1 MNPRFAQRRLAEL
14 LSQFPAVVLIGPRQA
29 GKTTLALAE
38 MARHGD
44 ALYLDLEL
52 PSAQRQLDDP
62 EAFLLARRNR
72 LVILDEV
79 QRLPELFAIL
89 RGVIDLRR
97 RDGEAA
103 GQFLLLG
110 SASGVLL
117 QQAGES
123 LAGRVAQLEL
133 TPFQAREILSPNRPA
148 ADLDSLWV
156 RGGFPLSWL
165 APDETASLRWRDA
178 FIATYLER
186 DIPALAACRTL
197 VVDSE
202 NRPRRGQFLADS
214 PPHSPAMGQ
223 EAGEKWTAA
232 VDLQPAIPKS
242 GRLLGP
248 RIPATTLRRLW
259 TMLAHSQGGLL
270 NQSQLAASLAI
281 SGQTVARYID
291 LLCDLMLVRR
301 LPAWHGNVGKRLVRA
316 PKVYVRDSGIV
327 HALLGLADLESV
339 LSHPIA
345 GASWEGFVIE
355 QLLAAYPETEAS
367 FYRTAH
373 GAEADLVL
381 AFRNGETW
389 VVEIKRASAPTVSKG
404 FHLAAADVG
413 ATRKLLVAPVAEA
426 YPMRD
431 GIEVMNP
438 LAASGMAGQ

>member
-1 MNPRFAQRRLAEL
+1 MNPRLAQSRLTQHLAE
-14 LSQFPAVVLIGPRQA
+14 FPAVVLLGPRQA

-38 MARHGD
+38 AERRGD

-62 EAFLLARRNR
+62 EAFLLAHRNR

-79 QRLPELFAIL
+79 QRMPELFAIL
-89 RGVIDLRR
+89 RGVIDQRR
-97 RDGEAA
+97 QAGESAN
-103 GQFLLLG
+103 QFLLLG

-117 QQAGES
+117 QQASES

-133 TPFQAREILSPNRPA
+133 TPFQAREVVTAST
-148 ADLDSLWV
+148 ADEFSRQLDALWV

-165 APDETASLRWRDA
+165 AADNPASLRWREA
-178 FIATYLER
+178 FIGTYLER
-186 DIPALAACRTL
+186 DIPA
-197 VVDSE
+197 
-202 NRPRRGQFLADS
+202 
-214 PPHSPAMGQ
+214 
-223 EAGEKWTAA
+223 
-232 VDLQPAIPKS
+232 
-242 GRLLGP
+242 LGP

-270 NQSQLAASLAI
+270 NQSQLAGSLAV

-301 LPAWHGNVGKRLVRA
+301 LPAWHGKVGKRLVRA
-316 PKVYVRDSGIV
+316 PKVYVRDSGIT
-327 HALLGLADLESV
+327 HALLDLADLNAV
-339 LSHPIA
+339 LAHPVA

-355 QLLAAYPETEAS
+355 QLLAAAPEAEAS
-367 FYRTAH
+367 FYRTSH

-381 AFRNGETW
+381 RFRSGETW
-389 VVEIKRASAPTVSKG
+389 VVEIKRSSAPTVSRG

-413 ATRKLLVAPVAEA
+413 ATRKLLVAPVAA
-426 YPMRD
+426 SYPLRE

-438 LAASGMAGQ
+438 LEAAKLLAS

>member
-1 MNPRFAQRRLAEL
+1 MNPRNAQHHLTDLLA
-14 LSQFPAVVLIGPRQA
+14 QFPAVVLLGPRQA

-38 MARHGD
+38 SARRGNG
-44 ALYLDLEL
+44 LYLDLEL
-52 PSAQRQLDDP
+52 PSAQRQLDDA
-62 EAFLLARRNR
+62 EAFLLGYRNR

-79 QRLPELFAIL
+79 QRMPGLFAVL
-89 RGVIDLRR
+89 RGVIDQRR

-117 QQAGES
+117 QQTSES

-133 TPFQAREILSPNRPA
+133 TPFQALEVLENGSI
-148 ADLDSLWV
+148 ADINTLWV

-165 APDETASLRWRDA
+165 ASDDTHSLRWRDA

-186 DIPALAACRTL
+186 DIPA
-197 VVDSE
+197 
-202 NRPRRGQFLADS
+202 
-214 PPHSPAMGQ
+214 
-223 EAGEKWTAA
+223 
-232 VDLQPAIPKS
+232 
-242 GRLLGP
+242 LGP

-270 NQSQLAASLAI
+270 NQSQLAAALAV

-327 HALLGLADLESV
+327 HALLGLTDLQAV
-339 LSHPIA
+339 LAHPVA

-355 QLLAAYPETEAS
+355 QLLAAAPHIEAS
-367 FYRTAH
+367 FYRTSH

-381 AFRNGETW
+381 SFRNGANW
-389 VVEIKRASAPTVSKG
+389 VVEIKRSSAPTLSRG

-413 ATRKLLVAPVAEA
+413 ATRKLLVAPVAA
-426 YPMRD
+426 SYPMRE
-431 GIEVMNP
+431 GIEVMGP
-438 LAASGMAGQ
+438 LAAARLLAES